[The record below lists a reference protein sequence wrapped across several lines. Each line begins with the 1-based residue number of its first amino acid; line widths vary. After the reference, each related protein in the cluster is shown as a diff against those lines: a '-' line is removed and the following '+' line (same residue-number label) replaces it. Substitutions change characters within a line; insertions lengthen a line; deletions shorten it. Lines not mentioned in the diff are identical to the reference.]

1 MHEDQEDE
9 LELETPL
16 MKEHVETQTNE
27 VELSCDEDFPES
39 DESSQP
45 LSMETNLESSQSSEQ
60 DSPALLTESQD
71 PSPVATQP
79 ANRRQPAKVTEVNIP
94 TR

>member
-60 DSPALLTESQD
+60 
-71 PSPVATQP
+71 VATQP